1 PCLFTLYIVGA
12 DMYHILKLIRGIFL
26 LLRDLTLHRPLIS
39 IVIAL
44 LLIIIAIWGFW
55 RQKNRF

>member
-1 PCLFTLYIVGA
+1 
-12 DMYHILKLIRGIFL
+12 MYHILKLIRGIFL